1 MRAER
6 AISANFG
13 DASTFFA
20 GVTMGLR
27 GPRVDPR
34 PFAWETPPG
43 TMFKKLFGA
52 VVDGFGHTAGK
63 VLFDQA
69 VRRAKDELRE
79 PTEEERAAEE
89 AKAKEAALK
98 EEKRLAKEAEKAER
112 ERVKAAAKASAEI
125 DEELAALKKKLRK

>member
-1 MRAER
+1 
-6 AISANFG
+6 
-13 DASTFFA
+13 
-20 GVTMGLR
+20 
-27 GPRVDPR
+27 
-34 PFAWETPPG
+34 
-43 TMFKKLFGA
+43 
-52 VVDGFGHTAGK
+52 

-89 AKAKEAALK
+89 AKAKDAALK